1 MTFQEACQ
9 AILDD
14 PKANPYAKAYANA
27 GLKLA
32 RNEQHDAL
40 RAQALYILNN
50 LSHRAPEAK
59 EVRATLRQIGG
70 VKR

>member
-14 PKANPYAKAYANA
+14 PKANPQALDLA
-27 GLKLA
+27 KLA

-40 RAQALYILNN
+40 RVQAMYILSN
-50 LSHRAPEAK
+50 LSHWRAPEAK
-59 EVRATLRQIGG
+59 EVRATLRLIGG
-70 VKR
+70 VK